1 MAEVPGGQVGGHVV
15 DTTLSLQHAATQV
28 VKKIDSWVL
37 TAAQMLPNL
46 LVAIIVLALFW
57 LTAAVAGR
65 LVKRMVLRFSP
76 YSHIAKL
83 IADISRLAVIA
94 IGIILALSAMS
105 LDRAAAS
112 MLAGVGIVSLAIG
125 FASKDIASDYL
136 AGLMIH
142 FTHPYRTG
150 DFIKTGNFHGYVD
163 LLELRVTICRT
174 QQGQRV
180 IIPNSKIIS
189 DEIINFTTLGRRRV
203 DLSIAIDWAEDLARV
218 ESLGIEA
225 VESLQEPLRN
235 PERQVEFFY
244 EKFDGTNINFSLRFW
259 TQPEQ
264 QTYLKAASEALK
276 AVSRVFQENH
286 VGMPSSTTSLD
297 FGGVHSLRD
306 QLEGVKI
313 PLYLPNKK
321 SAAGE
326 QPASTEKTD
335 ENEEQKDRQETADT
349 PQADPGE
356 KIS

>member
-1 MAEVPGGQVGGHVV
+1 VAAAPGGQVV
-15 DTTLSLQHAATQV
+15 DTTLNLQRAATQV

-46 LVAIIVLALFW
+46 LVAIIVLVLFW
-57 LTAAVAGR
+57 LAAMVAGR

-76 YSHIAKL
+76 YSHVARL

-105 LDRAAAS
+105 LDRAVAS

-150 DFIKTGNFHGYVD
+150 DLIESANFFGYVD
-163 LLELRVTICRT
+163 LLQLRVTICRT

-189 DEIINFTTLGRRRV
+189 DELINFTTLGMRRV

-218 ESLGIEA
+218 ESLGIQA
-225 VESLQEPLRN
+225 VESLQEPWRN

-244 EKFDGTNINFSLRFW
+244 EKFDGTNMNFSLRFW
-259 TQPEQ
+259 TRPEQ

-276 AVSRVFQENH
+276 AISRVFKENH
-286 VGMPSSTTSLD
+286 VGMPSSAISLD

-306 QLEGVKI
+306 QLEGLQI
-313 PLYLPNKK
+313 PLSLPNKK
-321 SAAGE
+321 SAAGD
-326 QPASTEKTD
+326 QPASSEKTV
-335 ENEEQKDRQETADT
+335 ENEERKALLEAAST